1 MGTGRHSDF
10 SGQRTR
16 LWRCIRSVRAVE
28 YNITKMQ
35 LGSPGNNTHAQ
46 MRNEL
51 RAALEQARQACSLVN
66 TAPCTAQ
73 PH

>member
-1 MGTGRHSDF
+1 MKSWPAVGPDVAAPLHRLMWMTS
-10 SGQRTR
+10 QR
-16 LWRCIRSVRAVE
+16 LQILDASC
-28 YNITKMQ
+28 
-35 LGSPGNNTHAQ
+35 PGNNTHAQ
-46 MRNEL
+46 IRNEL